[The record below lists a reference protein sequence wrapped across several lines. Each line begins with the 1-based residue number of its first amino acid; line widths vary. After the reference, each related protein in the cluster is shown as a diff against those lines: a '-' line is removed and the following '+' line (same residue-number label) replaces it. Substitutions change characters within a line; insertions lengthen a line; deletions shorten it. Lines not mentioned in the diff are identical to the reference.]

1 MPIHEKHA
9 YSAYGHTESIT
20 WSDTLSRFNGEYYF
34 PVLGSYLLGN
44 GHRCYSPSLMRFL
57 SSDTYSPFDKGNINS
72 YAYCSGEP
80 INYVDPSGQFSVRQL
95 LRVRSHRSFLHSAAA
110 RERHPI
116 AMEKLEPASNPTHN
130 IPTDF
135 KLVGY
140 HGSSTKYKDSLEAGI
155 KRQPGAN
162 NTMGDGFY
170 FSSRYDIASMFNG
183 HDQGNGQV
191 YGVYARNFKNLQKEI
206 DFDYLGNSNELFVIR
221 QHVFHRFV
229 VRAQIEGKLIRRNSY
244 AKNNT

>member
-1 MPIHEKHA
+1 
-9 YSAYGHTESIT
+9 
-20 WSDTLSRFNGEYYF
+20 
-34 PVLGSYLLGN
+34 
-44 GHRCYSPSLMRFL
+44 
-57 SSDTYSPFDKGNINS
+57 
-72 YAYCSGEP
+72 
-80 INYVDPSGQFSVRQL
+80 
-95 LRVRSHRSFLHSAAA
+95 
-110 RERHPI
+110 
-116 AMEKLEPASNPTHN
+116 MEKLEPASNPTHN